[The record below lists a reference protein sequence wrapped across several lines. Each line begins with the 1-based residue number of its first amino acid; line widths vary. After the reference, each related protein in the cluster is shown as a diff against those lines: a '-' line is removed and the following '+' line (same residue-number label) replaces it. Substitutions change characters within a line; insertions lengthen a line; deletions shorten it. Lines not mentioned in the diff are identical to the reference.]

1 MRVTI
6 LGCGSS
12 TGVPRIGDDWGAC
25 DPAEPRNRRRRCSI
39 LVEEGER
46 RVLID
51 TSPDLREQLLAAG
64 VGELDAVV
72 YSHEHADQVAGI
84 DDLRVIALRMRRRVQ
99 VYGDT
104 RTLGVLQRRYDYIFK
119 QPPGSGY
126 PPIAEAHV
134 FDGPFNAGGIDFVPF
149 RQRHGEIESVGF
161 RFGAFAYANDVN
173 ELPEA
178 AFEALDGTE
187 VFIVDALQYRPHP
200 SHANVETAL
209 GWIERVKPKR
219 AVLTNMHID
228 LDYRTLLGELPVG
241 VEPAYDG
248 MVLEA

>member
-1 MRVTI
+1 MKVTI

-25 DPAEPRNRRRRCSI
+25 DPEEPRNRRLRCSI
-39 LVEEGER
+39 LVEEGNR
-46 RVLID
+46 QVLID
-51 TSPDLREQLLAAG
+51 TSPDLRQQLLAAG
-64 VGELDAVV
+64 VGRLDAVV

-99 VYGDT
+99 VHGAAA
-104 RTLGVLQRRYDYIFK
+104 TLEILKRRYDYIFE
-119 QPPGSGY
+119 QLPGSGY

-134 FDGPFNAGGIDFVPF
+134 FDGPFTAGGIDFVPF
-149 RQRHGEIESVGF
+149 RQLHGGIESTGF
-161 RFGAFAYANDVN
+161 RFGPFAYANDVN
-173 ELPEA
+173 ELPEE
-178 AFEALDGTE
+178 AFEALAGTE
-187 VFIVDALQYRPHP
+187 IFIVDALRYAPHP

-209 GWIERVKPKR
+209 RWIERVQPKR

-228 LDYRTLLGELPVG
+228 LDYRTLLAELPEG
-241 VEPAYDG
+241 VEPAYDA